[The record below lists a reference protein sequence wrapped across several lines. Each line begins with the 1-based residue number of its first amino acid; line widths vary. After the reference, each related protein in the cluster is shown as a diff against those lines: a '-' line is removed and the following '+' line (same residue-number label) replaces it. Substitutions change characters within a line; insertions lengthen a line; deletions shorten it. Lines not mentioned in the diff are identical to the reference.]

1 MKINKKKTKTL
12 RLNATCERRIMIEG
26 ETTEDVET
34 FRYLGSIV
42 DARGGSKADVNT
54 IISAAQRL
62 NSTR

>member
-1 MKINKKKTKTL
+1 ML
-12 RLNATCERRIMIEG
+12 EG

-42 DARGGSKADVNT
+42 DARGGTEADVNT
-54 IISAAQRL
+54 IINAKQRL